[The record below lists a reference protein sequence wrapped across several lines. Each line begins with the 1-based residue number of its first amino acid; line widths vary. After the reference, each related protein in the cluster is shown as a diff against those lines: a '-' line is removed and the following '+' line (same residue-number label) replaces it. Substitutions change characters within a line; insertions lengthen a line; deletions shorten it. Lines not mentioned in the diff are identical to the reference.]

1 MTLSKEEKREK
12 YSDLSEAGLSGH
24 IVENFLAVN
33 DVRVS
38 AEKFLNYYIS
48 VRCAQQRGD
57 FSIASV

>member
-1 MTLSKEEKREK
+1 MTVSKEEKHEK

-24 IVENFLAVN
+24 IVQNFLAVN

-38 AEKFLNYYIS
+38 AAKFLNYCIS

>member
-1 MTLSKEEKREK
+1 MTVSKEEKREK

-24 IVENFLAVN
+24 IVENFPAVN

-38 AEKFLNYYIS
+38 AEKFLNYCIS
-48 VRCAQQRGD
+48 VRCAQQLGD